1 MKSDFFQGCKF
12 YKAIL
17 VRDVPI
23 WMVTMGTLSGTV
35 ALTDNR
41 THLVC
46 DASGNKLVMGGMLV
60 KQLRW
65 LG

>member
-1 MKSDFFQGCKF
+1 MTFSRVASFI
-12 YKAIL
+12 KAIL
-17 VRDVPI
+17 ACHVPI

-46 DASGNKLVMGGMLV
+46 EALRNKLAMGGVLV
-60 KQLRW
+60 KQLPW